1 MITYTLIGVFFA
13 FIMTMLGA
21 SLVFFFKNPIS
32 KKLNVIFYGLSGGIM
47 MAATIWSLIIPSIE
61 ASTNY
66 GVFSFV
72 PAVIGIILGALFI
85 VLLDYLTIKL
95 KKNKK
100 GKRKLGLSKNMKLFI
115 AVTVHNIPEG
125 LAVGFAFGIA
135 LQSNSME
142 LCMSA
147 LSLAIGMGLQNFP
160 EGAAISLPMEAKFN
174 SRFKAFMF
182 GFYSAVVEPIA
193 SVIGIFLAKY
203 LSGIYGYILGFSAGA
218 MLYVLIEELLPEAKL
233 NGKSKLGTW
242 CFIIGFCFMMILDVV
257 FG

>member
-1 MITYTLIGVFFA
+1 M
-13 FIMTMLGA
+13 A
-21 SLVFFFKNPIS
+21 STV
-32 KKLNVIFYGLSGGIM
+32 
-47 MAATIWSLIIPSIE
+47 WSLIIPSIN
-61 ASTNY
+61 ASENY
-66 GVFSFV
+66 GKFSFV
-72 PAVIGIILGALFI
+72 PALVGIILGALFI
-85 VLLDYLTIKL
+85 VLLDFITVKL
-95 KKNKK
+95 KKHKN
-100 GKRKLGLSKNMKLFI
+100 GLSKNMKLFI

-135 LQSNSME
+135 IHSGSMA

-160 EGAAISLPMEAKFN
+160 EGAAISLPMKAKYN

-193 SVIGIFLAKY
+193 SVIGILLAKT
-203 LSGIYGYILGFSAGA
+203 LSGLYGYILGFSAGA

-233 NGKSKLGTW
+233 DGKSKLGTW

-257 FG
+257 FN